1 MQRKILLR
9 CKTEYLLRLA
19 KWLKLDI
26 KKDISHNDLAEMIY
40 FNMLYV

>member
-1 MQRKILLR
+1 MQRKTLLR
-9 CKTEYLLRLA
+9 CKTEDLLRLA

-26 KKDISHNDLAEMIY
+26 KDGIKHNDLAELIY